1 MATEKSSFPYS
12 KALFELAQDTKNLDA
27 IKNDVSYIKEVLQVS
42 VEFKD
47 IIKNPIFKKEQKLK
61 IVEAVFGAQIAASTI
76 QFLKILVQKNRIA
89 QLDSICDGFMKL
101 YSEGTNIVS
110 LKLTTASAIT
120 DEMKNQLASSIVK
133 NAKVEIKTVVDPSII
148 GGFIAEFNN
157 QMLDESISTKINKL
171 KQKINS

>member
-1 MATEKSSFPYS
+1 MASEKSSFPYS
-12 KALFELAQDTKNLDA
+12 KALFELAKDSNSLDT
-27 IKNDVSYIKEVLQVS
+27 IKNDVSYIKEALNVS
-42 VEFKD
+42 VEFND

-61 IVEAVFGAQIAASTI
+61 IVEAVFANNISSASL
-76 QFLKILVQKNRIA
+76 QFLKILVSKNRIS
-89 QLDSICDGFMKL
+89 QLNSICDGFLAL
-101 YSEGTNIVS
+101 YSEGSNIVS

-133 NAKVEIKTVVDPSII
+133 NAKVEIQTIVDPSII

>member
-1 MATEKSSFPYS
+1 
-12 KALFELAQDTKNLDA
+12 
-27 IKNDVSYIKEVLQVS
+27 
-42 VEFKD
+42 
-47 IIKNPIFKKEQKLK
+47 
-61 IVEAVFGAQIAASTI
+61 
-76 QFLKILVQKNRIA
+76 
-89 QLDSICDGFMKL
+89 MKL